1 MNFFAQLL
9 ITTAYVS
16 TCIHYFWI
24 TSSGRK
30 AIFIQCYIM
39 VSTWWPHYPSINVL
53 LASITLFKTITWI
66 GLFHPDSFQWSIWN
80 FACSRLSIQLKCV
93 YVPLLQAF
101 LVSMV
106 DQSADPK
113 ATFEALGRRLFS
125 MEEQSSLSVTG
136 FQCNQSHRSR
146 PALSLRKR
154 DLLRSKFYLAQS
166 ILRCWP
172 ASPPVSIHT
181 RCAGLWHWEILV
193 ASRWYYYVQR
203 QIWWIK
209 LICQWLLQRKEV
221 SSSLLGV
228 RYWVL
233 IPLSTDLSL
242 RVCSHGNWMVPGNSS
257 F

>member
-1 MNFFAQLL
+1 MGILGMNFFAQLL

-53 LASITLFKTITWI
+53 LASITLFKTIKWI

-113 ATFEALGRRLFS
+113 ATFEALGRWLFS
-125 MEEQSSLSVTG
+125 MEEQSSLSVSFIWRNRFFVVDQHRPLFPYTQDVRDFDTG
-136 FQCNQSHRSR
+136 
-146 PALSLRKR
+146 K
-154 DLLRSKFYLAQS
+154 Y
-166 ILRCWP
+166 
-172 ASPPVSIHT
+172 
-181 RCAGLWHWEILV
+181 
-193 ASRWYYYVQR
+193 
-203 QIWWIK
+203 
-209 LICQWLLQRKEV
+209 
-221 SSSLLGV
+221 
-228 RYWVL
+228 
-233 IPLSTDLSL
+233 
-242 RVCSHGNWMVPGNSS
+242 
-257 F
+257 